1 MLSFLIYFNNLHIYI
16 KIEYNK
22 GATMTKKEPVFPTI
36 GNKRLTNFNANRLR
50 ALIKEGKTCTEI
62 MQELGLKHKQV
73 LKHYLLKLISIDKV
87 FYEITGLYERN
98 NRKCYVNSKGQILFK
113 MNNIDFKKQILRPD
127 IEFHVKVDGAKIIL
141 TNLAM
146 EEVKDD
152 EDDAL
157 LSIQDSKEKENN
169 ISESSENIV

>member
-1 MLSFLIYFNNLHIYI
+1 
-16 KIEYNK
+16 
-22 GATMTKKEPVFPTI
+22 MTKKEPAFPTT

-50 ALIKEGKTCTEI
+50 TLIKGGKTCTEI
-62 MQELGLKHKQV
+62 MEELGLKHKQV
-73 LKHYLLKLISIDKV
+73 LKHYLLKLISLDKV

-113 MNNIDFKKQILRPD
+113 MNNIDFKDQILRPD
-127 IEFHVKVDGAKIIL
+127 IEFHVRVDGAKIIL

-152 EDDAL
+152 EDDSL
-157 LSIQDSKEKENN
+157 LSTHYSKEEEKYV
-169 ISESSENIV
+169 S